1 MRRLSSAARRRHAL
15 GGECLR
21 GEEEDETGERNQERA
36 ASTGRAARSF
46 LGLPTSRVAISA
58 DADRDTRPGHACRA

>member
-21 GEEEDETGERNQERA
+21 GEEEDEKGERNQERA

-46 LGLPTSRVAISA
+46 RFTHLAR
-58 DADRDTRPGHACRA
+58 RDFRRCG